1 MTIPNIDINV
11 ILSDPYLSVGVCL
24 VVLGPLL
31 FLFSLIK
38 FFRGQ
43 SKPEFVVPHHP
54 IDEDIQPEPTS
65 SLRNDK
71 NLEKPA
77 EVEEETVPV
86 FEQIAEREEKVHHSS
101 AHASDASDRTMVM
114 PPYVSDLQAAVE
126 ISINQIKQLNKKVA
140 QLELMVEK
148 MEQNQQIKSNLH
160 ELKEPPMDAGDFTKK
175 MLKVVEHVIV
185 LEKEVAQLRGRA
197 GGSTP
202 SSASPA
208 PSSLEFESNQ
218 PVSGRPPILP
228 L

>member
-1 MTIPNIDINV
+1 MTLPNIDINM
-11 ILSDPYLSVGVCL
+11 ILSDPFLSVGVCL
-24 VVLGPLL
+24 VILGPLL
-31 FLFSLIK
+31 FIFSLIK
-38 FFRGQ
+38 FVRGK

-54 IDEDIQPEPTS
+54 IEEDVQPEPTV
-65 SLRNDK
+65 SLQNGG
-71 NLEKPA
+71 NQEKKV

-86 FEQIAEREEKVHHSS
+86 FEQIAEREETVRRSS
-101 AHASDASDRTMVM
+101 TNANDASDRTMVM

-140 QLELMVEK
+140 HLEGLVEK
-148 MEQNQQIKSNLH
+148 MEQSQQIKSDFH

-197 GGSTP
+197 GGIA
-202 SSASPA
+202 SASATPA
-208 PSSLEFESNQ
+208 PTLEFESNQ
-218 PVSGRPPILP
+218 PVPNRPPILP